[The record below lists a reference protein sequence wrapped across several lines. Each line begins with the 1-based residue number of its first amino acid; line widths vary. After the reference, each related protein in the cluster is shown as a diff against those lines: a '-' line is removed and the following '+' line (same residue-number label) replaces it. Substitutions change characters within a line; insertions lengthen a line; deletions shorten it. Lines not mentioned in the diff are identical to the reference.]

1 MNRFNTVTSRFQTSN
16 FAKDIFITT
25 FSQFAVMVI
34 AFLINKTISYFLSPT
49 EFAIFSIAGRTATV
63 LAFLMLLGL
72 GIAIPRYIAIIRAKK
87 NHKAEANMFY
97 AAALLMVVAIAIV
110 SLVTVGGK
118 ETLAQLLFNDSNRS
132 NLIVPTLLFAIGTTV
147 SSFVYAYF
155 RGIDKFK
162 QYSVLQVV
170 FQVVNLAIVV
180 YAGSHLVSQLTLR
193 GMIILFLSIVTMIY
207 IIRTTYR
214 SVSIVKEK
222 VVSNSRELLAYC
234 LPRVPG
240 EVFLFSFTVLPL
252 AIINARF
259 GLHSTAAF
267 ATAVTLTSIVTP
279 LFQFVGTALLPY
291 VSKHLATGATDG
303 IQSKVKKLRVLYL
316 VIAAVSAVFMWFLT
330 DFVITILFNKTYT
343 QFSDIVRV
351 VYLSVV
357 PYSMYL
363 LLRNP
368 LDAISKIPF
377 NTFNLGV
384 SLGVLVLAVVTV
396 KNIHEAAW
404 AFVGAYLIL
413 GVLSELS
420 WHSQHKKKIK
430 KQIDDM
436 SFEN

>member
-1 MNRFNTVTSRFQTSN
+1 MLKSFHRIISGD
-16 FAKDIFITT
+16 FAKDVV
-25 FSQFAVMVI
+25 FSAAGQFGVMI
-34 AFLINKTISYFLSPT
+34 LALLINKLISHYLQPS
-49 EFAIFSIAGRTATV
+49 EFAIFSIANKTASV

-72 GIAIPRYIAIIRAKK
+72 GIAIPRYIASIRAKK

-97 AAALLMVVAIAIV
+97 SAALLMVAAIAIV
-110 SLVTVGGK
+110 SLVTVAGK
-118 ETLAQLLFNDSNRS
+118 YTLAQLLFNDSSRS
-132 NLIVPTLLFAIGTTV
+132 DLIIPTLLFAIGITA

-162 QYSVLQVV
+162 HYSVLQVI
-170 FQVVNLAIVV
+170 FQVVNLAIVI
-180 YAGSHLVSQLTLR
+180 YAGSHLISQLTLR
-193 GMIILFLSIVTMIY
+193 GIIIIVLAIAVMAY
-207 IIRTTYR
+207 IIRTSYR
-214 SVSIVKEK
+214 SIPVIKEK
-222 VVSNSRELLAYC
+222 VTDSSRELLAYC

-279 LFQFVGTALLPY
+279 LFQYVGTALLPY
-291 VSKHLATGATDG
+291 VSKHLATGATEG

-357 PYSMYL
+357 PYSLYL